1 MRAYLCGAI
10 EYSPDQGRGWRRN
23 VAAILESVGHE
34 CYDPAEDERKN
45 LDEEEL
51 ANFRAWKLNDL
62 PRFQKAVRKIIAWD
76 LDQIEHQA
84 DYLICF
90 WDEYA
95 GKGAGSQGE
104 ITFAH
109 RHGIPVYM
117 VLGLP
122 REQVSGWLLGC
133 ASEVFEDFGTFESF
147 MRNKYATAE
156 VQG

>member
-10 EYSPDQGRGWRRN
+10 EYSPDHGRGWRRT

-51 ANFRAWKLNDL
+51 ANFRAWKLHDL

-84 DYLICF
+84 DYLVCF

-122 REQVSGWLLGC
+122 REHVSGWLLGC
-133 ASEVFEDFGTFESF
+133 ASEVFADFAAFESF
-147 MRNKYATAE
+147 LRHKFATAE